1 VTRLLSLLCAG
12 LIAAIVAEVSHPWGA
27 GSHLGRRSAV
37 AGPSAVPDPRATG
50 PATPSL
56 DQWTRVVLA
65 RPLFAPNRKPSGEA
79 LTAGVGLP
87 RLAGIIA
94 SPDAAVAIFQPAGS
108 VRPVTA
114 RSGDSIAGW
123 EVTAVAIDAVSL
135 RKANDRVTL
144 RPSFAG
150 AESGGGAAGEP
161 KPPRTRWEAAA
172 ATGML
177 RARWSNPQ
185 LQP

>member
-1 VTRLLSLLCAG
+1 MTRLLSLLCAG

-27 GSHLGRRSAV
+27 GKLLLRPPVCRRWR
-37 AGPSAVPDPRATG
+37 PAVPDPRATG

-123 EVTAVAIDAVSL
+123 
-135 RKANDRVTL
+135 R
-144 RPSFAG
+144 
-150 AESGGGAAGEP
+150 
-161 KPPRTRWEAAA
+161 
-172 ATGML
+172 
-177 RARWSNPQ
+177 
-185 LQP
+185 